1 MLLKGA
7 YSLLSQLSTGMQST
21 NALKFNKVPKHKL
34 SYFTVK
40 ANNDCL
46 LESIS
51 LYITN
56 TFLCFCLLS
65 SRRIHISRA
74 TLDCLEGTY
83 QTEEGNGRDRNEFLR
98 KHNIDTFLICSQ
110 EERNK
115 VDHAE
120 PPKVLKTSR
129 TWNPEMPLGN
139 VTDMNSVSARNTK
152 LLITGLPAPT

>member
-7 YSLLSQLSTGMQST
+7 FSLLSQLSTGIQST

-34 SYFTVK
+34 SYFTVT
-40 ANNDCL
+40 ANNECL
-46 LESIS
+46 HESIS

-56 TFLCFCLLS
+56 IFLSFCSLS

-83 QTEEGNGRDRNEFLR
+83 QTEEGHGRDRNEFLR

-120 PPKVLKTSR
+120 PPKVLKTTR

-139 VTDMNSVSARNTK
+139 ATDMNSVSARNTK
-152 LLITGLPAPT
+152 LLILLPPD